1 MSVAMGQEQRPVP
14 ESPAPTAAAFACPRD
29 ERERLAVTNHTR
41 RYRTWAHAAYA
52 VGYDGVS
59 KTLCGRRFS
68 DPYPEARGPGAWG
81 AVSCPRCL
89 KGVARLEREGSA

>member
-1 MSVAMGQEQRPVP
+1 MGQEQHPVT
-14 ESPAPTAAAFACPRD
+14 ESPATTAATFACPRD

-41 RYRTWAHAAYA
+41 RYRTWVHAAYA

-59 KTLCGRRFS
+59 TTLCGRRFS

-89 KGVARLEREGSA
+89 KGIAKLEREGRA